1 MLTIPEKDS
10 NSRHLQRLIFVISG
24 VALTALVVWFIA
36 RQLFAE
42 QPSELQLAAVERGSV
57 TQTLA
62 VFGRLTP
69 RASNSLVA
77 QVDGHVSE
85 LNVLPGAEVD
95 ANTAIITLSNPQLL
109 RQLQIAKLNWQKA
122 QAKHVSALAK
132 LQREATQLQNDV
144 AMAASELKFAEQEI
158 ETLSKL
164 HKTKLLSELDFLRAK
179 TRLEQLR
186 LQLDLTKRSE
196 AAFQNTLEYEKQALA
211 LELESEKQQLAMTQ
225 DDVNNLQV
233 TTSQSGILTEL
244 LADIEIGQAVSK
256 GTVLAK
262 LSSQN
267 SLFAQLLAPASAIDI
282 LSAGMA
288 VNIGIKGKTYAAQVV
303 RVHPNVEAN
312 QIKFEAT
319 FTEHIPSSAVNNLS
333 VSAEVMLASKDNTL
347 RVAKPLY
354 LKAGA
359 ERQVLYVFDGDEVQE
374 KQVKIGMQG
383 SEFIE
388 VLAGVEIGEQV
399 LKALPQS
406 RSAIK
411 L

>member
-1 MLTIPEKDS
+1 M
-10 NSRHLQRLIFVISG
+10 
-24 VALTALVVWFIA
+24 
-36 RQLFAE
+36 
-42 QPSELQLAAVERGSV
+42 
-57 TQTLA
+57 
-62 VFGRLTP
+62 
-69 RASNSLVA
+69 
-77 QVDGHVSE
+77 
-85 LNVLPGAEVD
+85 
-95 ANTAIITLSNPQLL
+95 
-109 RQLQIAKLNWQKA
+109 
-122 QAKHVSALAK
+122 
-132 LQREATQLQNDV
+132 QNDV

-158 ETLSKL
+158 ETLRKL

-233 TTSQSGILTEL
+233 TTTQSGILTEL

-282 LSAGMA
+282 LSAEMA